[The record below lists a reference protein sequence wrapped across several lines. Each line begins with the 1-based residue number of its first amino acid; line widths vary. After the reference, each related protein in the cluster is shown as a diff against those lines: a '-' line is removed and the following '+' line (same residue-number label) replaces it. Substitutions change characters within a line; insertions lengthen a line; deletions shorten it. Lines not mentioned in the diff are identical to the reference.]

1 LRSLAA
7 RNIQALRAEPVTYIL
22 RAKRTT
28 ETRVTAGYTRKGE
41 IMKTKAILFVAAVV
55 LVSMV
60 LSASAIS
67 RAAAPDGWKVLI
79 DRSKT
84 CQISVPSDWKV
95 DQFSPS
101 SAGAPDNKSS
111 MTMHASPNQTLAKA
125 KGTFEML
132 YPPTKVIEDS
142 AARAWIAYKADGVA
156 VDSPEVNWYVAI
168 PVKTSVCAVQID
180 FKNPS
185 SEAMMKQLAESM
197 SVVK

>member
-1 LRSLAA
+1 LHSSAA
-7 RNIQALRAEPVTYIL
+7 RNIQSLRVEAVAYIL

-28 ETRVTAGYTRKGE
+28 ETPVIAGYAPKGE
-41 IMKTKAILFVAAVV
+41 IMKAKAILIIAAVA
-55 LVSMV
+55 LVSII
-60 LSASAIS
+60 LSESAIS
-67 RAAAPDGWKVLI
+67 RAAAPDGWKVLV

-111 MTMHASPNQTLAKA
+111 MTMHASANQTLAKA

-132 YPPTKVIEDS
+132 FPPTKVIEDS
-142 AARAWIAYKADGVA
+142 ATRAWIAYKADSVA

-197 SVVK
+197 SAVK

>member
-1 LRSLAA
+1 
-7 RNIQALRAEPVTYIL
+7 
-22 RAKRTT
+22 
-28 ETRVTAGYTRKGE
+28 
-41 IMKTKAILFVAAVV
+41 MKTKTISFVAAI
-55 LVSMV
+55 LVFSTA
-60 LSASAIS
+60 LIASSNS
-67 RAAAPDGWKVLI
+67 RAAAPDGWKILI

-132 YPPTKVIEDS
+132 FPPTKVIEDS
-142 AARAWIAYKADGVA
+142 ATRAWIAYKADSVA

-185 SEAMMKQLAESM
+185 SEPMMKQLAESM
-197 SVVK
+197 SAVK

>member
-1 LRSLAA
+1 
-7 RNIQALRAEPVTYIL
+7 
-22 RAKRTT
+22 
-28 ETRVTAGYTRKGE
+28 
-41 IMKTKAILFVAAVV
+41 MKTKVILLISTIVV
-55 LVSMV
+55 VSMV
-60 LSASAIS
+60 LSVPSIS

-125 KGTFEML
+125 KGTFEMM
-132 YPPTKVIEDS
+132 YPPKKVIEDS
-142 AARAWIAYKADGVA
+142 ATRAWIAYKADNVA

-180 FKNPS
+180 FRNPS
-185 SEAMMKQLAESM
+185 SEPMMKQLAESM
-197 SVVK
+197 SVAK

>member
-1 LRSLAA
+1 
-7 RNIQALRAEPVTYIL
+7 
-22 RAKRTT
+22 
-28 ETRVTAGYTRKGE
+28 
-41 IMKTKAILFVAAVV
+41 MKTKTISFVATI
-55 LVSMV
+55 LVFSTA
-60 LSASAIS
+60 LIASS
-67 RAAAPDGWKVLI
+67 NSQAAAPDGWKVLI

-84 CQISVPSDWKV
+84 CQIAVPSDWKV

-111 MTMHASPNQTLAKA
+111 MTMHASPNQSLAKA

-132 YPPTKVIEDS
+132 FPPTKVIEDS
-142 AARAWIAYKADGVA
+142 ATRAWIAYKADSVA

-197 SVVK
+197 SAVK

>member
-1 LRSLAA
+1 LRLSAA
-7 RNIQALRAEPVTYIL
+7 RIIQSLRAEAVAYIL
-22 RAKRTT
+22 PAKRRA
-28 ETRVTAGYTRKGE
+28 ETLVTAGYARKGE
-41 IMKTKAILFVAAVV
+41 IMRAKAILIIASVV
-55 LVSMV
+55 LASTV
-60 LSASAIS
+60 LSASTIS

-132 YPPTKVIEDS
+132 YPPKTVIEDS
-142 AARAWIAYKADGVA
+142 ATRAWIAYKADGVA

-197 SVVK
+197 SAVK

>member
-1 LRSLAA
+1 M
-7 RNIQALRAEPVTYIL
+7 IQSLRAGAVAYIL

-28 ETRVTAGYTRKGE
+28 ETRVTGGHARKGE
-41 IMKTKAILFVAAVV
+41 IMKTKAILFVATVV

-60 LSASAIS
+60 LSASTIS
-67 RAAAPDGWKVLI
+67 RAAAPDGWKILI

-111 MTMHASPNQTLAKA
+111 MTMHASPNQTLSAA
-125 KGTFEML
+125 KGTFEMM
-132 YPPTKVIEDS
+132 YPPKKVIEDS
-142 AARAWIAYKADGVA
+142 ATRAWIAYKADSVA

-168 PVKTSVCAVQID
+168 QVKTSVCAVQID

-185 SEAMMKQLAESM
+185 SEPMMKQLAESM
-197 SVVK
+197 SAVK